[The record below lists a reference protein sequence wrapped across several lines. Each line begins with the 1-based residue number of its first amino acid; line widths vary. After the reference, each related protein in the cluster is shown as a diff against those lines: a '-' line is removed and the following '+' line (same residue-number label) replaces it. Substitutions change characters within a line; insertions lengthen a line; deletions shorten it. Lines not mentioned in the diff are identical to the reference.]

1 MHIAQEKRGR
11 TCFVQFPLLRQ
22 NGPHGRTDH
31 APAMEASEQEGGTVP
46 REASRQ
52 RLKMTSVPQR
62 VEWLTRL
69 PRKPVAPNEGTV
81 SGGVGLPAESCHLS
95 GVIAQGRR
103 QRKRTVQ
110 VHEQYGGT
118 PCEGSTSEADSCGSP
133 ICREGVYL
141 KYCLRTQK
149 DNILQI
155 ILELYLSGDQI
166 AWGIWPS

>member
-1 MHIAQEKRGR
+1 MFCPIP
-11 TCFVQFPLLRQ
+11 PL
-22 NGPHGRTDH
+22 
-31 APAMEASEQEGGTVP
+31 ASEWPAWLDCSHSCDGGI
-46 REASRQ
+46 R
-52 RLKMTSVPQR
+52 
-62 VEWLTRL
+62 TRRRHCTKGSF
-69 PRKPVAPNEGTV
+69 PAKTEDDVCPTT
-81 SGGVGLPAESCHLS
+81 GGVAHEVAKEACSSQRRDCSWGRWASCGACSGSCHLS